1 MRKYFYFIGQKNKR
15 ITYHQPLNYSPLNVL
30 TDCLKWE
37 IPVNTD
43 YPPVI
48 LAGST
53 RSPYGEN
60 ISILYVDSPHSL
72 L

>member
-1 MRKYFYFIGQKNKR
+1 M
-15 ITYHQPLNYSPLNVL
+15 
-30 TDCLKWE
+30 
-37 IPVNTD
+37 

-60 ISILYVDSPHSL
+60 ISILYVDSHTTYFSL
-72 L
+72 VLATSASVGR